1 MYVIVTVNTLLIK
14 DGASLC
20 YCAYILGILGC
31 SRNSNFLIMVEN
43 NILRHFCLIC
53 GYVGKG
59 DLSKG
64 YFTAFQNNI
73 CLIISEKC
81 VLRSKLI
88 SF

>member
-14 DGASLC
+14 DGASIC
-20 YCAYILGILGC
+20 YCAYVLGIL
-31 SRNSNFLIMVEN
+31 
-43 NILRHFCLIC
+43 IC
-53 GYVGKG
+53 DYVGKG
-59 DLSKG
+59 DLNKD

-81 VLRSKLI
+81 VLSSKII